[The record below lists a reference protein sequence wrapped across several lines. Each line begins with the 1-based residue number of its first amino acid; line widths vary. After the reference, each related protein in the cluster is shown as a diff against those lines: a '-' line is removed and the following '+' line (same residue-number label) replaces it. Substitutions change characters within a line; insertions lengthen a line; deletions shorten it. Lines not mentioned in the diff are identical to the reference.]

1 MNKRKNPKADLE
13 QRRMVFFVFGFALT
27 LAATLMAVQYTTVET
42 QRLTASTS
50 HLLDIDVMSE
60 VALVSFPKTPTKPIV
75 TQPISK
81 EFELVKELP
90 QVEPGIEPVEP
101 RFPDLELPFEFGGE
115 GEGEGDGEVI
125 DDVIHMR
132 VEIMPHFA
140 SCENVV
146 NPEIQEEC
154 TNQEIIRKISK
165 TAKYPSHLR
174 GTNIQ
179 GTVYLSFV
187 VNKSGKVTNVK
198 VERGVHKALDKEAV
212 KAVESLPD
220 FEPGI
225 QQGKPAKVIY
235 NIPVRF
241 VLQ

>member
-1 MNKRKNPKADLE
+1 
-13 QRRMVFFVFGFALT
+13 
-27 LAATLMAVQYTTVET
+27 LMAVQYTTVET

-50 HLLDIDVMSE
+50 HFLDEDMMSE

>member
-1 MNKRKNPKADLE
+1 MI
-13 QRRMVFFVFGFALT
+13 FFVFGFALT
-27 LAATLMAVQYTTVET
+27 LAATLMAVQYTTIESE
-42 QRLTASTS
+42 RLTASTS
-50 HLLDIDVMSE
+50 HFNDDDIIHE
-60 VALVSFPKTPTKPIV
+60 VALVSFPTKPTKPVVNQTITDVFKIV
-75 TQPISK
+75 DK
-81 EFELVKELP
+81 LP
-90 QVEPGIEPVEP
+90 PVDPGIEPVEP
-101 RFPDLELPFEFGGE
+101 IFPDISDPFEFGGE
-115 GEGEGDGEVI
+115 GEGEGEGAVI
-125 DDVIHMR
+125 DDVEHMR
-132 VEIMPHFA
+132 VEIMPHFT
-140 SCENVV
+140 SCLDVV

-187 VNKSGKVTNVK
+187 VDKKGKVTNVK
-198 VERGVHKALDKEAV
+198 VQRGVHKALDNEAV
-212 KAVESLPD
+212 RAVEALPD
-220 FEPGI
+220 FEPGM